1 MKYDDKLL
9 NPKYFQEPLKITGFS
24 NKTLN
29 DFLEKMTIIRLI
41 ENKIAL
47 EKKKNVIKGPVH
59 LGVGQEA
66 PPVGVTD
73 VLKKGD
79 KVFGAHRSH
88 GHLLALNPDVK

>member
-9 NPKYFQEPLKITGFS
+9 NPKYFQEPLKLKGFL
-24 NKTLN
+24 KKILN
-29 DFLEKMTIIRLI
+29 NFLEKMKMIRLI

-66 PPVGVTD
+66 
-73 VLKKGD
+73 
-79 KVFGAHRSH
+79 
-88 GHLLALNPDVK
+88 LLWE